1 MFQVWQSGFVLIWM
15 WYIVEW
21 SSSVSLAH
29 MSQHGI
35 VWEPIILC
43 LSFTRMGTNL
53 SVSVFLLLS
62 SSFISHDVL
71 TFNSVLLTWMDLLSF
86 QFCFVLLFILSSTDE
101 FYELLI
107 STRSFSN
114 QLLRCLWTH
123 LNTCEVMCGVLLV
136 MVGCCWNEHF
146 PEMLNLHSPNH
157 FHGTLFYYS
166 LVKILCDIYL
176 PILWTWPFTLLKAVL
191 SFNTTSIKI

>member
-1 MFQVWQSGFVLIWM
+1 MNVVHSRIKFV
-15 WYIVEW
+15 
-21 SSSVSLAH
+21 
-29 MSQHGI
+29 
-35 VWEPIILC
+35 
-43 LSFTRMGTNL
+43 SFTCSHVTTWYCMGTNNSL
-53 SVSVFLLLS
+53 SLFHSYGNQSFRLCFLFFPLLLS
-62 SSFISHDVL
+62 RMMCWPSTL
-71 TFNSVLLTWMDLLSF
+71 
-86 QFCFVLLFILSSTDE
+86 FCWHGWICCHFSFVLLLILSSTDE

-114 QLLRCLWTH
+114 QLLRCLWT
-123 LNTCEVMCGVLLV
+123 LYMCEVMCGVLLV

>member
-1 MFQVWQSGFVLIWM
+1 MVLYGNQWF
-15 WYIVEW
+15 
-21 SSSVSLAH
+21 SASL
-29 MSQHGI
+29 SL
-35 VWEPIILC
+35 VWEPIFPSL
-43 LSFTRMGTNL
+43 F
-53 SVSVFLLLS
+53 FFFFPLLLS
-62 SSFISHDVL
+62 RMTCWPSTL
-71 TFNSVLLTWMDLLSF
+71 
-86 QFCFVLLFILSSTDE
+86 FCWHGWICCHFSFVLLLILSSTDE

-123 LNTCEVMCGVLLV
+123 LNMCEVICGVLLV

-157 FHGTLFYYS
+157 FHGTIFYYS